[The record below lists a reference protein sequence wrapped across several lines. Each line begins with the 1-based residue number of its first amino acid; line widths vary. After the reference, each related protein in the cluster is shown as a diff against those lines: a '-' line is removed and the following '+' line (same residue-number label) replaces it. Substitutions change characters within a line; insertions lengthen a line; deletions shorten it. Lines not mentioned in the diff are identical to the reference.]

1 MTVPNPITK
10 SRKNSA
16 FKHLMTVHWWMAACY
31 VIIFSTGMI
40 MVQLP
45 ANLDIRSP
53 MYSFHKSMGV
63 LTMALL
69 TWRILTLLRVWWKKY
84 TRRFPKL
91 TLPWFQTVAL
101 HTSLYV
107 FMWGVPVAGY
117 FLSNSF
123 RPNNVKFFGLP
134 LPDIFPVDSSAVGL
148 ARNLH
153 FWLSY
158 TFLAFILLHSLD
170 QWKVIRANLRRFR
183 SFLGKA
189 KTKGDS

>member
-1 MTVPNPITK
+1 MDVPNPIAK

-16 FKHLMTVHWWMAACY
+16 FKHLMTVHWWMVACY
-31 VIIFSTGMI
+31 VIIFSLGMI

-45 ANLDIRSP
+45 ANFDIRSP
-53 MYSFHKSMGV
+53 MYSVHKSMGV

-69 TWRILTLLRVWWKKY
+69 TWRILTLLQVWWKKY

-91 TLPWFQTVAL
+91 TLPWFKTVIL
-101 HTSLYV
+101 HTSLHL
-107 FMWGVPVAGY
+107 FMWAVPITGY

-123 RPNNVKFFGLP
+123 RSNNVQLFGLP

-158 TFLAFILLHSLD
+158 TFLAFIVLHSLD
-170 QWKVIRANLRRFR
+170 QWKVVRANLRRFR
-183 SFLGKA
+183 SFL
-189 KTKGDS
+189 TKDQKNLD